1 MIKHLLTI
9 LFVSMSLF
17 SFGQKYKSIK
27 PSKVCEYIKNH
38 PNAVVLDVRTKEE
51 YEGKSDPEQGTF
63 HNAINIPVQELDRRV
78 NELEKYKNSDVI
90 VYCTLGKRSAR
101 ASSLLAKSGFKSVY
115 NLDGGIME
123 MKDGDCVSRI
133 R

>member
-9 LFVSMSLF
+9 LLVCMSIF

-27 PSKVCEYIKNH
+27 PAQACEYIKQH
-38 PNAVVLDVRTKEE
+38 PAAVILDVRTNEE

-63 HNAINIPVQELDRRV
+63 VNAINIPVQELEQRIG
-78 NELEKYKNSDVI
+78 ELDKHKTSDII

-101 ASSLLAKSGFKSVY
+101 ASSLLAKNGFKSVY

-123 MKDGDCVSRI
+123 MKNGDCVRRSR
-133 R
+133 